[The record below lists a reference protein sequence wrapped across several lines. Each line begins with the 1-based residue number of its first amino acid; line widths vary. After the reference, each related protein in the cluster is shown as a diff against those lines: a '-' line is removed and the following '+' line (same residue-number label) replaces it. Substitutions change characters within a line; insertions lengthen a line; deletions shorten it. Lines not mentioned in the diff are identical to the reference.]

1 MTESN
6 INTALVSNTNNQKK
20 KKKIKEGL
28 SDISSWLNVV
38 DTDIKKI
45 YLILNTC
52 KKNKKIIFSD
62 SDEKIFKYIKYI
74 NLNIDLIDIWIN
86 RTLKSYDKII
96 IDISKIEKILFEIK
110 QIDILNINAFY
121 EYTKI
126 INRSIMFFKI
136 LFPIIK
142 EVSNF
147 KEYMIE
153 VIEIIISNKKRFIDS
168 NENKKRKLDKDYEKS
183 NELLEEEKV
192 KDNTFSTNI
201 TDVNTIR
208 NNKMQDKLDTG
219 IDLILKASQVKD

>member
-1 MTESN
+1 
-6 INTALVSNTNNQKK
+6 
-20 KKKIKEGL
+20 
-28 SDISSWLNVV
+28 
-38 DTDIKKI
+38 
-45 YLILNTC
+45 
-52 KKNKKIIFSD
+52 
-62 SDEKIFKYIKYI
+62 
-74 NLNIDLIDIWIN
+74 
-86 RTLKSYDKII
+86 
-96 IDISKIEKILFEIK
+96 
-110 QIDILNINAFY
+110 
-121 EYTKI
+121 
-126 INRSIMFFKI
+126 MFFKI

>member
-20 KKKIKEGL
+20 KKKIKEEL